1 MGPAALIQKMK
12 MILTHIGAWA
22 PMAEQK
28 ALTGFLANTTA
39 IDTYLVGFKAGI
51 EKRLRAI
58 HEGFQKMKAAGLSVD
73 SIEPEAAIYLTVQ
86 IDLKGKQTAANTT
99 LDSQAAVT
107 SYLLD
112 QASLALVPFYAF
124 GTGTDSPWYRLSVGT
139 CKEEEIP
146 VFLGKLEAAIRK
158 LQ

>member
-1 MGPAALIQKMK
+1 MK

-28 ALTGFLANTTA
+28 ALTGFLANTNA
-39 IDTYLVGFKAGI
+39 IDTYLTGFKAGI
-51 EKRLRAI
+51 EKRLRSI
-58 HEGFQKMKAAGLSVD
+58 HEGFQKMKASGLTVD
-73 SIEPEAAIYLTVQ
+73 SIEPEAAIYLTVR
-86 IDLKGKQTAANTT
+86 IDLKGKRTAANTL

-112 QASLALVPFYAF
+112 EACLALVPFYAF
-124 GTGTDSPWYRLSVGT
+124 GNGMDSPWYRLSVGT

-146 VFLGKLEAAIRK
+146 VFLGKLEAAIQK